1 MMKKIYILLTI
12 LFSNLFGQTFTGF
25 VKDVSGTEI
34 SYVIIEE
41 LNSKS
46 EERNWTIS
54 DKNGNFSIN
63 VMNESSVLFQ
73 RIGFK
78 DVIVKPEERL
88 NKSII
93 MVKENISLEKV
104 DVYGKKKEGYLIDK
118 TSINNLGIYS
128 KGGSLNQIPSL
139 ELRTYGGYAGVTS
152 ASFDGGYARHT
163 KVLYNGVDLT
173 DAMNG
178 QVDLST
184 LPSFALSSIN
194 YRLNSGTRF
203 GSGSIDGSININNDV
218 LDNNVFYSVGDF
230 GFSQY
235 GANYSINRKTSK
247 RNISF
252 GKTSYDGDYKYT
264 DSTGNKIKRLNN
276 YLDQFFLSVDRQFV
290 VREDF
295 LVNIFTLRTE
305 NVRGAAGS
313 TTFPSDNATR
323 KDDFELFSLSF
334 NKFFDNGSLDLYMNR
349 SNNYQEF
356 DDSEGSFP
364 VYSEHEL
371 DYSVFG
377 LKGNHTINS
386 SFNYEAVF
394 NVKSERVDSSEL
406 QKEELE
412 TTSFSF
418 VGNYVNTEYDFK
430 VSPSLRYDSRV
441 ENKKTTYNL
450 GFEAVDQFVDSGSS
464 YDFNLDVGSS
474 FQFPTMNDLFWPDG
488 LYSGGNPDLKPEE
501 SEYLALSISNESL
514 IGKVKVTA
522 SFKDYE
528 NLILWQPDESFKYV
542 PINVSSAKRTSYNF
556 QYQKDFSDFYM
567 QLTYNVYDSLDKD
580 IDEKLLYVPDS
591 SASLL
596 LVYKLNNLTHYSLNY
611 KLVGER
617 ILQYESSFAEQV
629 NDKSYGLLSLG
640 VSNVFNWIGEDSVM
654 LNMTVDN
661 LLDEEYISTIGYPEP
676 GRSIKFT
683 LEYKL

>member
-1 MMKKIYILLTI
+1 MKKIYIFLTI
-12 LFSNLFGQTFTGF
+12 LLSNLVGQTFTGF

-104 DVYGKKKEGYLIDK
+104 DVYGKKKEGYLKDK
-118 TSINNLGIYS
+118 TSINNLGTYS

-178 QVDLST
+178 QVDLSS

-305 NVRGAAGS
+305 NLRGAAGS

-323 KDDFELFSLSF
+323 KDDFELFALSF

-377 LKGNHTINS
+377 FRGNHTINS

-450 GFEAVDQFVDSGSS
+450 GFEAINQFIDSGSS

-542 PINVSSAKRTSYNF
+542 PINVSSAERTSYNF
-556 QYQKDFSDFYM
+556 QYQKDFSDLYM

-640 VSNVFNWIGEDSVM
+640 VSNVFNWMGEDSVM
-654 LNMTVDN
+654 LNVTVDN

>member
-1 MMKKIYILLTI
+1 MKKIYILLTI
-12 LFSNLFGQTFTGF
+12 LFTNLFGQTFTGF

-104 DVYGKKKEGYLIDK
+104 DVYGKKKEGYLKDK
-118 TSINNLGIYS
+118 TSINNLGTYS

-218 LDNNVFYSVGDF
+218 LDNNVFYSIGDF

-323 KDDFELFSLSF
+323 KDEFELFSLSF

-450 GFEAVDQFVDSGSS
+450 GFEAVNQFIDSGSAF
-464 YDFNLDVGSS
+464 DFYLDIGSS
-474 FQFPTMNDLFWPDG
+474 FQFPTLNDLFWPDG
-488 LYSGGNPDLKPEE
+488 LYSAGNPDLKPEE

-542 PINVSSAKRTSYNF
+542 PINVSSAERTSYNF
-556 QYQKDFSDFYM
+556 QYLKDFSDLHM

-611 KLVGER
+611 KLVGDR
-617 ILQYESSFAEQV
+617 ILQYSSSFAEQV
-629 NDKSYGLLSLG
+629 NDKSFGLLSLG
-640 VSNVFNWIGEDSVM
+640 VSNVFNWMGEDSVM
-654 LNMTVDN
+654 LNVTVDN

>member
-1 MMKKIYILLTI
+1 MMKKIYLLLTI
-12 LFSNLFGQTFTGF
+12 LFTNLFGQTFTGF

-104 DVYGKKKEGYLIDK
+104 DVYGKKKEGYLKDK
-118 TSINNLGIYS
+118 TSINNLGTYS

-178 QVDLST
+178 QVDLSS

-323 KDDFELFSLSF
+323 KDDFELFALSF

-377 LKGNHTINS
+377 LRGNHTINS

-450 GFEAVDQFVDSGSS
+450 GFEAINQFIDSGSS

-542 PINVSSAKRTSYNF
+542 PINVSSAERTSYNF
-556 QYQKDFSDFYM
+556 QYQKDFSDLYM

-640 VSNVFNWIGEDSVM
+640 VSNVFNWMGEDSVM

>member
-1 MMKKIYILLTI
+1 MMKKIFILFTILL
-12 LFSNLFGQTFTGF
+12 SNLFGQTFTGF

-93 MVKENISLEKV
+93 MVKENIALEKI
-104 DVYGKKKEGYLIDK
+104 DVYGKKKEGYLRDK
-118 TSINNLGIYS
+118 TLINNLGIYS

-184 LPSFALSSIN
+184 LPSFALSTIN

-218 LDNNVFYSVGDF
+218 LDNNVFYSIGNF

-313 TTFPSDNATR
+313 TTFPSDNASR
-323 KDDFELFSLSF
+323 KDDFELFALSF

-349 SNNYQEF
+349 SDNYQEF

-377 LKGNHTINS
+377 LRGNHTINS
-386 SFNYEAVF
+386 SFNYEAAF

-418 VGNYVNTEYDFK
+418 IGNYVNTEHDFK

-450 GFEAVDQFVDSGSS
+450 GFEAVNQFIDSGSAF
-464 YDFNLDVGSS
+464 DFYLDIGSS
-474 FQFPTMNDLFWPDG
+474 FQSPTLNDLFWPDG
-488 LYSGGNPDLKPEE
+488 LYSAGNPDLKPEE

-528 NLILWQPDESFKYV
+528 NLILWQPDESFKYL
-542 PINVSSAKRTSYNF
+542 PINVSSAERTSYNF
-556 QYQKDFSDFYM
+556 QYLKDFSDLHM

-611 KLVGER
+611 KFVGDR
-617 ILQYESSFAEQV
+617 ILQYGSSFAEQV
-629 NDKSYGLLSLG
+629 NDKSFGLLSLG
-640 VSNVFNWIGEDSVM
+640 VSNIFNWMGEDSVM
-654 LNMTVDN
+654 LNLTVDN

>member
-104 DVYGKKKEGYLIDK
+104 DVYGKKKEGYLKDK
-118 TSINNLGIYS
+118 TSINNLGTYS

-178 QVDLST
+178 QVDLSS

-194 YRLNSGTRF
+194 YKLNSGTRF

-305 NVRGAAGS
+305 NLRGAAGS

-323 KDDFELFSLSF
+323 KDDFELFALSF

-377 LKGNHTINS
+377 LRGNHTINS

-450 GFEAVDQFVDSGSS
+450 GFEAINQFIDSGSS

-542 PINVSSAKRTSYNF
+542 PINVSSAERTSYNF
-556 QYQKDFSDFYM
+556 QYQKDFSDLYM

-640 VSNVFNWIGEDSVM
+640 VSNVFNWMGEDSVM
-654 LNMTVDN
+654 LNVTVDN

>member
-1 MMKKIYILLTI
+1 MIKKIYILFTI

-104 DVYGKKKEGYLIDK
+104 DVYGKKKEGYLKDK
-118 TSINNLGIYS
+118 TSINNLGTYS

-178 QVDLST
+178 QVDLSS

-194 YRLNSGTRF
+194 YKLNSGTRF

-305 NVRGAAGS
+305 NLRGAAGS

-323 KDDFELFSLSF
+323 KDDFELFALSF

-377 LKGNHTINS
+377 LRGNHTINS

-450 GFEAVDQFVDSGSS
+450 GFEAINQFIDSGSS

-542 PINVSSAKRTSYNF
+542 PINVSSAERTSYNF
-556 QYQKDFSDFYM
+556 QYQKDFSDLYM

-640 VSNVFNWIGEDSVM
+640 VSNVFNWMGEDSVM

>member
-1 MMKKIYILLTI
+1 VKKIHIILLVLI
-12 LFSNLFGQTFTGF
+12 SNLFGQTFTGII
-25 VKDVSGTEI
+25 KDVSGTEI
-34 SYVIIEE
+34 SYVVIEE

-54 DKNGNFSIN
+54 DENGGFSII
-63 VMNESSVLFQ
+63 VMNESNVLFQ
-73 RIGFK
+73 RIGYK
-78 DVIVKPEERL
+78 DVIVKPEDRL

-93 MVKENISLEKV
+93 MVKENISLDEV
-104 DVYGKKKEGYLIDK
+104 DVYGSKKEEYLKNK
-118 TSINNLGIYS
+118 TSLNNLGIYS

-184 LPSFALSSIN
+184 FPSFALGSIN
-194 YRLNSGTRF
+194 YRLNSGTKF

-218 LDNNVFYSVGDF
+218 LNNNVFYSVGDF

-264 DSTGNKIKRLNN
+264 DSSGNKIKRLNN
-276 YLDQFFLSVDRQFV
+276 YLDQFFLSVDRQFII
-290 VREDF
+290 REDF

-305 NVRGAAGS
+305 NTRGAAGS
-313 TTFPSDNATR
+313 TSFPSDNATR
-323 KDDFELFSLSF
+323 KDDFELFALSF
-334 NKFFDNGSLDLYMNR
+334 NKFFDTGSLDLYMNR

-364 VYSEHEL
+364 VYSEHEV

-377 LKGNHTINS
+377 LKGNQTINS

-406 QKEELE
+406 QREELE

-418 VGNYVNTEYDFK
+418 VGNYVNSEYDFK
-430 VSPSLRYDSRV
+430 VSPSLRYDSRD

-450 GFEAVDQFVDSGSS
+450 GFEAINQFLNSGSS

-528 NLILWQPDESFKYV
+528 NLILWQPNESFKYV
-542 PINVSSAKRTSYNF
+542 PINVSSAERTSYNF
-556 QYQKDFSDFYM
+556 QYQKDFSDLYM

-640 VSNVFNWIGEDSVM
+640 VSNIFNWMGKDSVIF
-654 LNMTVDN
+654 NMTVDN

-683 LEYKL
+683 LEYML

>member
-1 MMKKIYILLTI
+1 MKKIHIILLVLI
-12 LFSNLFGQTFTGF
+12 SNLFGQTFTGII
-25 VKDVSGTEI
+25 KDVSGTEI
-34 SYVIIEE
+34 SYVVIEE

-54 DKNGNFSIN
+54 DENGGFSII
-63 VMNESSVLFQ
+63 VMNESNVLFQ
-73 RIGFK
+73 RIGYK
-78 DVIVKPEERL
+78 DVIVKPEDRL

-93 MVKENISLEKV
+93 MVKENISLDEV
-104 DVYGKKKEGYLIDK
+104 DVYGSKKEEYLKNK
-118 TSINNLGIYS
+118 TSLNNLGIYS
-128 KGGSLNQIPSL
+128 KGGSLNQIPTL

-184 LPSFALSSIN
+184 FPSFALGSIN

-276 YLDQFFLSVDRQFV
+276 YLDQFFLSIDRQFV

-305 NVRGAAGS
+305 NIRGAAGS

-364 VYSEHEL
+364 VYSEHEV

-377 LKGNHTINS
+377 LKGNQTINS

-406 QKEELE
+406 QREELE

-418 VGNYVNTEYDFK
+418 VGNYVNSEYDFK
-430 VSPSLRYDSRV
+430 VSPSLRYDSRD

-450 GFEAVDQFVDSGSS
+450 GFEAINQFIDSGSS

-474 FQFPTMNDLFWPDG
+474 FQFPTMNHLFWPDG

-542 PINVSSAKRTSYNF
+542 PINVSSAERTSYNF

-640 VSNVFNWIGEDSVM
+640 VSNVFNWMGEDSII

-683 LEYKL
+683 LEYML

>member
-1 MMKKIYILLTI
+1 MKKIYILLTI

-93 MVKENISLEKV
+93 MSKENISLNKV
-104 DVYGKKKEGYLIDK
+104 DVYGNKKEGYLRDK
-118 TSINNLGIYS
+118 TSFNNLSIYS

-418 VGNYVNTEYDFK
+418 VGNYVNTEHDFK

-542 PINVSSAKRTSYNF
+542 PINVSSAERTSYNF
-556 QYQKDFSDFYM
+556 QYQKDFSDLYM

-640 VSNVFNWIGEDSVM
+640 VTNVFNWIGEDSVM

>member
-1 MMKKIYILLTI
+1 MMKKIYILFTI

-104 DVYGKKKEGYLIDK
+104 DVYGKKKEGYLKDK

-178 QVDLST
+178 QVDLSS

-323 KDDFELFSLSF
+323 KDDFELFALSF

-377 LKGNHTINS
+377 LRGNHTINS

-450 GFEAVDQFVDSGSS
+450 GFEAINQFIDSGSS

-542 PINVSSAKRTSYNF
+542 PINVSSAERTSYNF
-556 QYQKDFSDFYM
+556 QYQKDFSDLYM

-640 VSNVFNWIGEDSVM
+640 VSNVFNWMGEDSVM

>member
-1 MMKKIYILLTI
+1 MKKIYILLTI

-93 MVKENISLEKV
+93 MSKENISLNKV
-104 DVYGKKKEGYLIDK
+104 DVYGNKKEGYLRDK
-118 TSINNLGIYS
+118 TSFNNLSIYS

-418 VGNYVNTEYDFK
+418 VGNYVNTEHDFK

-542 PINVSSAKRTSYNF
+542 PINVSSAERTSYNF
-556 QYQKDFSDFYM
+556 QYQKDFSDLYM

>member
-1 MMKKIYILLTI
+1 MKKIYIFLTI
-12 LFSNLFGQTFTGF
+12 LLSNLVGQTFTGF

-104 DVYGKKKEGYLIDK
+104 DVYGKKKEGYLKDK
-118 TSINNLGIYS
+118 TSINNLGTYS

-178 QVDLST
+178 QVDLSS

-305 NVRGAAGS
+305 NLRGAAGS

-323 KDDFELFSLSF
+323 KDDFELFALSF

-377 LKGNHTINS
+377 LRGNHTINS

-418 VGNYVNTEYDFK
+418 VGNYVDTEYDFK

-450 GFEAVDQFVDSGSS
+450 GFEAINQFIDSGSS

-542 PINVSSAKRTSYNF
+542 PINVSSAERTSYNF
-556 QYQKDFSDFYM
+556 QYQKDFSDLYM

-640 VSNVFNWIGEDSVM
+640 VSNVFNWMGEDSVM
-654 LNMTVDN
+654 LNVTVDN

>member
-1 MMKKIYILLTI
+1 MIKKIYILFTI

-25 VKDVSGTEI
+25 IKDVSGTEI

-104 DVYGKKKEGYLIDK
+104 DVYGKKKEGYLKDK
-118 TSINNLGIYS
+118 TSINNLGTYS

-178 QVDLST
+178 QVDLSS

-305 NVRGAAGS
+305 NLRGAAGS

-323 KDDFELFSLSF
+323 KDDFELFALSF

-377 LKGNHTINS
+377 LRGNHTINS

-450 GFEAVDQFVDSGSS
+450 GFEAINQFIDSGSS

-542 PINVSSAKRTSYNF
+542 PINVSSAERTSYNF
-556 QYQKDFSDFYM
+556 QYQKDFSDLYM

-640 VSNVFNWIGEDSVM
+640 VSNVFNWMGEDSVM
-654 LNMTVDN
+654 LNVTVDN

>member
-54 DKNGNFSIN
+54 DKDGNFSIN

-104 DVYGKKKEGYLIDK
+104 DVYGKKKEGYLRDK

-178 QVDLST
+178 QVDLSS

-305 NVRGAAGS
+305 NLRVAAWS
-313 TTFPSDNATR
+313 TTFPTDNSTR
-323 KDDFELFSLSF
+323 KDDFELFALSF

-349 SNNYQEF
+349 SDNYQEF

-364 VYSEHEL
+364 IYSEHEL

-377 LKGNHTINS
+377 LRGNHTINS

-418 VGNYVNTEYDFK
+418 VGNYVNTEHDFK

-450 GFEAVDQFVDSGSS
+450 GFEDIAASYQEAIVDTLINKFEKAMKEYSTNSGIICGGVAA
-464 YDFNLDVGSS
+464 NKRLRNKLDKLDQNIIYPSMKYCTDNADMIA
-474 FQFPTMNDLFWPDG
+474 F
-488 LYSGGNPDLKPEE
+488 
-501 SEYLALSISNESL
+501 LAQH
-514 IGKVKVTA
+514 KVNNKKII
-522 SFKDYE
+522 FDM
-528 NLILWQPDESFKYV
+528 
-542 PINVSSAKRTSYNF
+542 
-556 QYQKDFSDFYM
+556 DFS
-567 QLTYNVYDSLDKD
+567 
-580 IDEKLLYVPDS
+580 
-591 SASLL
+591 A
-596 LVYKLNNLTHYSLNY
+596 YSRGMI
-611 KLVGER
+611 V
-617 ILQYESSFAEQV
+617 
-629 NDKSYGLLSLG
+629 
-640 VSNVFNWIGEDSVM
+640 
-654 LNMTVDN
+654 
-661 LLDEEYISTIGYPEP
+661 
-676 GRSIKFT
+676 
-683 LEYKL
+683 

>member
-1 MMKKIYILLTI
+1 MIKKIYILFTI

-104 DVYGKKKEGYLIDK
+104 DVYGKKKEGYLKDK
-118 TSINNLGIYS
+118 TSINNLGTYS
-128 KGGSLNQIPSL
+128 IGGSLNQIPSL

-203 GSGSIDGSININNDV
+203 GSGSIDGSININNDF

-323 KDDFELFSLSF
+323 KDDFELFALSF

-349 SNNYQEF
+349 SDNYQEF

-377 LKGNHTINS
+377 LRGNHTINS

-450 GFEAVDQFVDSGSS
+450 GFEAINQFIDSGSS

-514 IGKVKVTA
+514 IGKVKITA

-542 PINVSSAKRTSYNF
+542 PINVSSAERTSYNF
-556 QYQKDFSDFYM
+556 QYQKDFSDLYM

-640 VSNVFNWIGEDSVM
+640 VSNIFNWMGKDSVIF
-654 LNMTVDN
+654 NMTVDN

-683 LEYKL
+683 LEYML